1 MSDYGDLPIHPTTG
15 LRAIGIG
22 KRGPWWPVMG
32 ASEDHGGGDNGAA
45 GGEGGGQGDPATGA
59 QAGGDGGGDGGDG
72 EPKPTETVEFWK
84 GKAREWEDRSKANSK
99 AAGKLAEANERADT
113 AEAEVATV
121 PAKVA
126 EALKTHLVARH
137 EIDAEDAEL
146 FLTATDPELMLKQ
159 INRLLAQSGKSRRKN
174 TNYVPDQGNG
184 NKDTGKDSGI
194 REFTRQLF
202 GNDE

>member
-1 MSDYGDLPIHPTTG
+1 MFDCNDLPIHPTTG

-32 ASEDHGGGDNGAA
+32 ASEDHGGDGGDA
-45 GGEGGGQGDPATGA
+45 GGGQEGGQGDPATGA
-59 QAGGDGGGDGGDG
+59 QAGGDDGGDGG
-72 EPKPTETVEFWK
+72 PKPTETVEFWK
-84 GKAREWEDRSKANSK
+84 GSSRDWEAKAKKNAK
-99 AAGKLAEANERADT
+99 AATQLAETTTRLTA

-126 EALKTHLVARH
+126 ESLKTHLVARH
-137 EIDAEDAEL
+137 EIDPEDAEL

-159 INRLLAQSGKSRRKN
+159 IDRLLAQSGKPRRKN
-174 TNYVPDQGNG
+174 NNYVPDQGNG
-184 NKDTGKDSGI
+184 SKDAGKDSGLV
-194 REFTRQLF
+194 EFTRQLF

>member
-1 MSDYGDLPIHPTTG
+1 MSDCNDLPIHPTTG

-22 KRGPWWPVMG
+22 KRGPWWPIMG
-32 ASEDHGGGDNGAA
+32 ASEDHGGAGGDA
-45 GGEGGGQGDPATGA
+45 GGEGDGQGDPATGA
-59 QAGGDGGGDGGDG
+59 PAGGDGDGAG
-72 EPKPTETVEFWK
+72 EPKPTETVEFWR
-84 GKAREWEDRSKANSK
+84 GKSRDWETKAKNNAK
-99 AAGKLAEANERADT
+99 AASQLAETTAKLTA
-113 AEAEVATV
+113 AEAEVVTV

-159 INRLLAQSGKSRRKN
+159 IDRLLAQSGKPRRKN

-184 NKDTGKDSGI
+184 SKDTGKDSDL

>member
-1 MSDYGDLPIHPTTG
+1 MSDYDDLPIHPTTG

-59 QAGGDGGGDGGDG
+59 QAGGDGDGTG
-72 EPKPTETVEFWK
+72 EPKPTETVEFWR
-84 GKAREWEDRSKANSK
+84 GKSRDWETKAKNNAK
-99 AAGKLAEANERADT
+99 AASQLAETAAKLT
-113 AEAEVATV
+113 AAEAEVVTV

-126 EALKTHLVARH
+126 EALKTHLVALH

-159 INRLLAQSGKSRRKN
+159 IGRLLAQSGKPRRKN
-174 TNYVPDQGNG
+174 NNYVPDQGNES
-184 NKDTGKDSGI
+184 KDTEKDSGI
-194 REFTRQLF
+194 REFTRHLF
-202 GNDE
+202 GND